1 MGLTTDMSNCK
12 KCGGESYYIYDSQE
26 LREENLCMNDA
37 CRFFTIDF
45 DKRCNFDPTLVHKD
59 YSKFLNSLESEED
72 NEMYYY
78 WGFSSP
84 EECREM
90 RNENRDD

>member
-45 DKRCNFDPTLVHKD
+45 DKRCNFDPTLVDKD
-59 YSKFLNSLESEED
+59 YSKFLNSLESDED
-72 NEMYYY
+72 NEMKYY
-78 WGFSSP
+78 WGFSSLQD
-84 EECREM
+84 CREM
-90 RNENRDD
+90 RNENRDE